1 MPTLEQK
8 TLVWP
13 DGTRID
19 FATVED
25 ALDALNQI
33 TWALDMNAIILEAYA
48 S

>member
-1 MPTLEQK
+1 MPKLE
-8 TLVWP
+8 LVWP

-33 TWALDMNAIILEAYA
+33 TWALNMNAVILETY
-48 S
+48 SV